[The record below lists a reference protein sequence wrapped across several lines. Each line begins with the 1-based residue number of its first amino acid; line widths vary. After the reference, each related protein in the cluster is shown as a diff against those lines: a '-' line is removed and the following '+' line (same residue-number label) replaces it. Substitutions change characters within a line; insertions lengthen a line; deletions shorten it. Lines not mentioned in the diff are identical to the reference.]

1 MKEGIP
7 LISEVAP
14 VNTEKCQ
21 ICGGDLTEG
30 DSCPECEERIE
41 NLRKAID
48 NAKLRVSQAI
58 VIQKKGQK
66 SP

>member
-1 MKEGIP
+1 M
-7 LISEVAP
+7 
-14 VNTEKCQ
+14 NTEKCQ
-21 ICGGDLTEG
+21 ICGGDLTER
-30 DSCPECEERIE
+30 DSCPECKERIE